1 MKCAIITHLKNFAV
15 KNQGDVLMNKQD
27 INIKELIR
35 IFDKSSMSKLKIT
48 EGDFSIEMKKS
59 SSTHVSSDELQ
70 TSIVEARL
78 QQQIVQKEVSE
89 QSAQEVK
96 NSLPTF
102 KSPMV
107 GTFYKAPSPGAEP
120 FVKIGSV
127 VKKGQPIAIV
137 EAMKIMNEIDAEF
150 DCRIVDILAEDG
162 QPVEFDMPLFSVE
175 KI

>member
-1 MKCAIITHLKNFAV
+1 VV

-59 SSTHVSSDELQ
+59 SSSKTYVSSDELQ
-70 TSIVEARL
+70 TSIVEVRP
-78 QQQIVQKEVSE
+78 QQQIISKETNE
-89 QSAQEVK
+89 QSVQEVK
-96 NSLPTF
+96 SNLPTF

-127 VKKGQPIAIV
+127 VKKGQPVAIV

-150 DCRIVDILAEDG
+150 DCRIVDILVEDG
-162 QPVEFDMPLFSVE
+162 QPVEFDMSLFSVE

>member
-1 MKCAIITHLKNFAV
+1 
-15 KNQGDVLMNKQD
+15 MNKQD
-27 INIKELIR
+27 INVKELIR

-48 EGDFSIEMKKS
+48 EGDFSIEMKKG
-59 SSTHVSSDELQ
+59 SSTYISSDELQ
-70 TSIVEARL
+70 TSVIEVKP
-78 QQQIVQKEVSE
+78 QQHIVQKETNE
-89 QSAQEVK
+89 QGAQEVK
-96 NSLPTF
+96 SNLPTF

-107 GTFYKAPSPGAEP
+107 GTFYKSPSPGAEA

-150 DCRIVDILAEDG
+150 DCRIVDILVEDG

>member
-1 MKCAIITHLKNFAV
+1 
-15 KNQGDVLMNKQD
+15 MNKQD
-27 INIKELIR
+27 INLKELIR
-35 IFDKSSMSKLKIT
+35 IFDKSGMSKLKIT
-48 EGDFSIEMKKS
+48 EGDFCVELKKDS
-59 SSTHVSSDELQ
+59 SSKTYVSGDELQ
-70 TSIVEARL
+70 TSFIEVKP
-78 QQQIVQKEVSE
+78 QQIAAKELIE
-89 QSAQEVK
+89 QSAQETK
-96 NSLPTF
+96 SNLPTF

-107 GTFYKAPSPGAEP
+107 GTFYKAPSPGAEA

-150 DCRIVDILAEDG
+150 DCRIVDILVEDG

>member
-1 MKCAIITHLKNFAV
+1 
-15 KNQGDVLMNKQD
+15 MNKQD
-27 INIKELIR
+27 INVKELIR

-48 EGDFSIEMKKS
+48 EGDFSIEMKKNS
-59 SSTHVSSDELQ
+59 SSKTYVNSDELQ
-70 TSIVEARL
+70 VPIIETKPQPQISVKEAD
-78 QQQIVQKEVSE
+78 E
-89 QSAQEVK
+89 QGAKGVK
-96 NSLPTF
+96 NNLPTF

-150 DCRIVDILAEDG
+150 DCRIVDILVEDG

>member
-1 MKCAIITHLKNFAV
+1 
-15 KNQGDVLMNKQD
+15 MNKQD
-27 INIKELIR
+27 LNIKELIR

-48 EGDFSIEMKKS
+48 EGDFSIEMKKNS
-59 SSTHVSSDELQ
+59 SSKIYTNSDDVQ
-70 TSIVEARL
+70 IPIVEIKP
-78 QQQIVQKEVSE
+78 QQLITAKETDE
-89 QSAQEVK
+89 QSTQNAK
-96 NSLPTF
+96 NNLPAF

-150 DCRIVDILAEDG
+150 DCRIVDILVEDG

>member
-1 MKCAIITHLKNFAV
+1 
-15 KNQGDVLMNKQD
+15 MNKQD
-27 INIKELIR
+27 LNIKELIR
-35 IFDKSSMSKLKIT
+35 IFDKSSMSKLKII

-59 SSTHVSSDELQ
+59 SSLKTYVGSDELQ
-70 TSIVEARL
+70 TSIVEIRP
-78 QQQIVQKEVSE
+78 QQQVTSKETNE
-89 QSAQEVK
+89 QSTQEVK
-96 NSLPTF
+96 NNLPTF

-127 VKKGQPIAIV
+127 VKKGQPVAIV

-150 DCRIVDILAEDG
+150 DCRIVDILVEDG

>member
-1 MKCAIITHLKNFAV
+1 
-15 KNQGDVLMNKQD
+15 MNKQD
-27 INIKELIR
+27 LNIKELIR
-35 IFDKSSMSKLKIT
+35 IFDKSSMTKLKIT
-48 EGDFSIEMKKS
+48 EGDFCIDMRKETSLQPFTGENTQSVTIIPQAAAIQSKPKEDIAEIKS
-59 SSTHVSSDELQ
+59 S
-70 TSIVEARL
+70 
-78 QQQIVQKEVSE
+78 
-89 QSAQEVK
+89 
-96 NSLPTF
+96 LPSF

-150 DCRIVDILAEDG
+150 DCRIVDILVEDG

-175 KI
+175 KL

>member
-1 MKCAIITHLKNFAV
+1 MP

-27 INIKELIR
+27 INVKELIR

-48 EGDFSIEMKKS
+48 EGDFSIEMKKG
-59 SSTHVSSDELQ
+59 SSTYISSDELQ
-70 TSIVEARL
+70 TSVIEVKP
-78 QQQIVQKEVSE
+78 QQHIVQKETNE
-89 QSAQEVK
+89 QGAQEVK
-96 NSLPTF
+96 SNLPTF

-107 GTFYKAPSPGAEP
+107 GTFYKSPSPGAEA

-150 DCRIVDILAEDG
+150 DCRIVDILVEDG

>member
-1 MKCAIITHLKNFAV
+1 
-15 KNQGDVLMNKQD
+15 MNKQD

-59 SSTHVSSDELQ
+59 SSSKTYVSSDELQ
-70 TSIVEARL
+70 TSIVEVRP
-78 QQQIVQKEVSE
+78 QQQIISKETNE
-89 QSAQEVK
+89 QSVQEVK
-96 NSLPTF
+96 SNLPTF

-127 VKKGQPIAIV
+127 VKKGQPVAIV

-150 DCRIVDILAEDG
+150 DCRIVDILVEDG
-162 QPVEFDMPLFSVE
+162 QPVEFDMSLFSVE

>member
-1 MKCAIITHLKNFAV
+1 
-15 KNQGDVLMNKQD
+15 MNKQD
-27 INIKELIR
+27 LNIKELIR
-35 IFDKSSMSKLKIT
+35 IFDKSSMTKLKIT
-48 EGDFSIEMKKS
+48 EGDFCIDIRKDS
-59 SSTHVSSDELQ
+59 SSQIFTNE
-70 TSIVEARL
+70 TP
-78 QQQIVQKEVSE
+78 QIVQTAAHQAVSVKT
-89 QSAQEVK
+89 QEETPESPK
-96 NSLPTF
+96 NNLPTF

-107 GTFYKAPSPGAEP
+107 GTFYKAPSPGAEA

-150 DCRIVDILAEDG
+150 DCRIVDILVEDG

>member
-1 MKCAIITHLKNFAV
+1 
-15 KNQGDVLMNKQD
+15 MNKQD
-27 INIKELIR
+27 INVKELIR
-35 IFDKSSMSKLKIT
+35 IFDKSSMSKLKIS
-48 EGDFSIEMKKS
+48 EGDFSIEMKKNS
-59 SSTHVSSDELQ
+59 SSKTYVNSDELQ
-70 TSIVEARL
+70 APIIEVKPQPHISV
-78 QQQIVQKEVSE
+78 KESDE
-89 QSAQEVK
+89 QSVK
-96 NSLPTF
+96 GDKNNLPTF

-127 VKKGQPIAIV
+127 VKKGQPVAIV

-150 DCRIVDILAEDG
+150 DCRIVDILVEDG

>member
-1 MKCAIITHLKNFAV
+1 
-15 KNQGDVLMNKQD
+15 MNKQD
-27 INIKELIR
+27 INVKELIR

-48 EGDFSIEMKKS
+48 EGDFSIEMKKNS
-59 SSTHVSSDELQ
+59 SSKTYVNSDELQ
-70 TSIVEARL
+70 IPVIEVKPQSHISVKEAD
-78 QQQIVQKEVSE
+78 E
-89 QSAQEVK
+89 QSAKGDK
-96 NSLPTF
+96 NNLPTF

-107 GTFYKAPSPGAEP
+107 GTFYKAPSPGAES

-150 DCRIVDILAEDG
+150 DCRIVDILVEDG